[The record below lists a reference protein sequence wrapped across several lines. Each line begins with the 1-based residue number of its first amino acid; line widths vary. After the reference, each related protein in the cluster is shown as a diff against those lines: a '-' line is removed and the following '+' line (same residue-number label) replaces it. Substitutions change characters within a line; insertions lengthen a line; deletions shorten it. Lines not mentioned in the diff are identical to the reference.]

1 MCGGTWGVG
10 LAAAPLPPH
19 RAGLCSPPG
28 TSSTPRRRPRSGA
41 TRTPSV
47 GSPSRTTRRICPRPP
62 PCPWHWWGRARS
74 PASVSAPQP
83 HPTYPLGP
91 PLGTWA
97 LCWALA
103 ASGWM
108 GFSSPPP
115 VSGAFGPSKVLGCGW
130 GTRGTH
136 HLCFRASSPPLGLCP
151 QCSSPL
157 GVPREQSAAL
167 PCSSWLL
174 HISGGFR
181 DSRRGVGAGS
191 R

>member
-1 MCGGTWGVG
+1 MRGAWGWQRAPRHLTVLGSAPLQVPAPLPGGGQG
-10 LAAAPLPPH
+10 AAPLAHH
-19 RAGLCSPPG
+19 RWA
-28 TSSTPRRRPRSGA
+28 PRVGRPD
-41 TRTPSV
+41 
-47 GSPSRTTRRICPRPP
+47 GSALAPRPAHGTGGEGPAHQHRSVP
-62 PCPWHWWGRARS
+62 PSPIPLIPW
-74 PASVSAPQP
+74 V
-83 HPTYPLGP
+83 P
-91 PLGTWA
+91 PGTWA

-157 GVPREQSAAL
+157 GVPREQSEAL

-174 HISGGFR
+174 HVSGGFR
-181 DSRRGVGAGS
+181 DSSRGVGAGS